1 MIASQSIESPRASQT
16 AADFASAGI
25 VSANFVSTRY
35 KATPAPAPV
44 NTALADS
51 LACVALNEL
60 GSGVIIIDQYARA
73 LHRNLAADAVLARK
87 DCVAIDSGHI
97 TVTHLPDVRKFSQA
111 LTSAA
116 AGKRS
121 MITLGAQSH
130 MTVAIIPLQPT
141 SNTSSATSPPEH
153 FALMFSRASMC
164 ETLMLGAFARAYQ
177 LTPTEERILALI
189 GQGLTAPEMAKKNN
203 LGAATV
209 RTHIRNIC
217 AKTNC
222 HGLREII
229 TRLAVMPTLQ
239 SMA

>member
-1 MIASQSIESPRASQT
+1 MIASQSIENTKTSQT
-16 AADFASAGI
+16 AAGFMSASFANTSYEVEQA
-25 VSANFVSTRY
+25 
-35 KATPAPAPV
+35 PAPA
-44 NTALADS
+44 NSALTDS

-60 GSGVIIIDQYARA
+60 GSGVIVIDQYARA

-87 DCVAIDSGHI
+87 DCVTIDSGHI
-97 TVTHLPDVRKFSQA
+97 TVTHLPDIRKFSQA
-111 LTSAA
+111 LTAAA

-121 MITLGAQSH
+121 MITLGAQSR
-130 MTVAIIPLQPT
+130 MTVAFIPLQPT
-141 SNTSSATSPPEH
+141 GNKAGTPPEH
-153 FALMFSRASMC
+153 FALIFSRASMC

-239 SMA
+239 TMA